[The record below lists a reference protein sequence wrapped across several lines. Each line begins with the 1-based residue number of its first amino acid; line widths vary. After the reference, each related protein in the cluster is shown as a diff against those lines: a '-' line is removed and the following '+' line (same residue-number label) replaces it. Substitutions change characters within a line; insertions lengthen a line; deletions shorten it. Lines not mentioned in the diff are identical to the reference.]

1 MFSLFGKKDGRGG
14 ERRRSNAPEE
24 GRGSDRR
31 RPGDPEPASIG
42 GGRGADPREIA
53 RLTAAKID
61 EIESE
66 MIASQRPKVQRPP
79 AQSGLA
85 GTVYVPSRAGGV
97 TAASRTDLGP
107 DGKGPA
113 RTASRAEPEPAVV
126 APSRGALDADTSI
139 ILGDAGAGGSAL
151 QVMASGSS
159 LPPAFE
165 EAAVLYSNGQATAA
179 ASVLWQAIKDDALA
193 GQAQQAWSLLFDLY
207 QAIGRKEDFESLAID
222 FSARFET
229 SPPTWDD
236 TVAPPP
242 EPDRADAGGV
252 PAAVSLGETLDARS
266 IKQLEQLQR
275 NAQRHRTVLLD
286 VAAVRSVDALGAD
299 LLLRVLTVFERGQ
312 RELLVQG
319 VEALRDA
326 LAPCIEPGRRDA
338 SEACWLLQ
346 LALLRLLGR
355 QQVFDDLSID
365 YCVTYEVSPPAW
377 EPMPPSIRATAS
389 GTATATAEADA
400 STVSRAADE
409 GGFSAGPEGF
419 ALLGELSGRAQVAL
433 GALREYAADRAEVV
447 IDCSRLRRVDFVA
460 AGELLNEVVG
470 LRTGGKYLVFKDLNH
485 IVAALLAVMG
495 IPELAEIRLRRQ

>member
-1 MFSLFGKKDGRGG
+1 VIFSLFGKKDGRGG

-31 RPGDPEPASIG
+31 RPGDPEPASTG
-42 GGRGADPREIA
+42 GSRGADPREIA

-66 MIASQRPKVQRPP
+66 MIAPQRPTVVRPP
-79 AQSGLA
+79 AQAGLA

-97 TAASRTDLGP
+97 TASSRTDLGP

-126 APSRGALDADTSI
+126 AQGGGALDADTSI
-139 ILGDAGAGGSAL
+139 ILGDGGSGGSAL
-151 QVMASGSS
+151 QVMANGSS

-165 EAAVLYSNGQATAA
+165 EAAVLYANGQATAA
-179 ASVLWQAIKDDALA
+179 ASVLWGAIQDDSLA
-193 GQAQQAWSLLFDLY
+193 GQIRQAWSLLFDLY

-236 TVAPPP
+236 AVAPPP
-242 EPDRADAGGV
+242 ELDRESAGGV
-252 PAAVSLGETLDARS
+252 PAAVSLGATLEARS

-286 VAAVRSVDALGAD
+286 VAAVRSVDALGAE

-319 VEALRDA
+319 AEALVDA
-326 LAPCIEPGRRDA
+326 LAPCIEPGRRDP

-377 EPMPPSIRATAS
+377 EPMPPSIRTTAA
-389 GTATATAEADA
+389 GTATAEADA
-400 STVSRAADE
+400 SSALRAAGD
-409 GGFSAGPEGF
+409 GGFSAGPESF
-419 ALLGELSGRAQVAL
+419 ALVGELAGRAQVAL

-460 AGELLNEVVG
+460 AGELLNEVVA

-485 IVAALLAVMG
+485 VVAALLAVMG
-495 IPELAEIRLRRQ
+495 IPDLAEIRLRRQ

>member
-1 MFSLFGKKDGRGG
+1 VIFSLFGKKDGRRG

-31 RPGDPEPASIG
+31 RPGDPEPASTG
-42 GGRGADPREIA
+42 GDRGADPREIA

-66 MIASQRPKVQRPP
+66 MIAPQRATVVRPP
-79 AQSGLA
+79 AQAGLA

-97 TAASRTDLGP
+97 TASSRTDLGP

-113 RTASRAEPEPAVV
+113 KTAARPGPEPAVV
-126 APSRGALDADTSI
+126 APGRGPIDADTSI
-139 ILGDAGAGGSAL
+139 ILGDAGSGGSAL

-179 ASVLWQAIKDDALA
+179 ASVLWQAIKDDTLA
-193 GQAQQAWSLLFDLY
+193 GQARQAWSLLFDLY

-242 EPDRADAGGV
+242 EPDRAAAGGV
-252 PAAVSLGETLDARS
+252 PAAVSLGATLDAQS

-286 VAAVRSVDALGAD
+286 VAGVRSVDALGAD

-319 VEALRDA
+319 AEALLDA
-326 LAPCIEPGRRDA
+326 LAPSIEPGRRDA

-355 QQVFDDLSID
+355 EQVFDDLSID

-377 EPMPPSIRATAS
+377 EPMPPSIRTTGA
-389 GTATATAEADA
+389 GTATAEADA
-400 STVSRAADE
+400 SSASRAAAD

-419 ALLGELSGRAQVAL
+419 ALVGELAGRAQVAL

-460 AGELLNEVVG
+460 AGELLNEVVA

-485 IVAALLAVMG
+485 VVAALLAVMG
-495 IPELAEIRLRRQ
+495 IPDLAEIRLRRQ

>member
-1 MFSLFGKKDGRGG
+1 MIFSLFGKKDGRGG

-24 GRGSDRR
+24 GRDLDRR
-31 RPGDPEPASIG
+31 RPGDPEPASTG

-66 MIASQRPKVQRPP
+66 MIAPQRPTVLRPP
-79 AQSGLA
+79 AQAGLA
-85 GTVYVPSRAGGV
+85 GTVYVPSRVGGA

-126 APSRGALDADTSI
+126 APGRGAIDADTSI

-179 ASVLWQAIKDDALA
+179 ASVLWHAIKDDSLA
-193 GQAQQAWSLLFDLY
+193 GQARQAWSLLFDLY

-242 EPDRADAGGV
+242 EPDRATAGGV
-252 PAAVSLGETLDARS
+252 PAAVSLGATLDAQS
-266 IKQLEQLQR
+266 IRQLEQLQR

-286 VAAVRSVDALGAD
+286 AAAVRSVDALGAD
-299 LLLRVLTVFERGQ
+299 LLLRVLAVFERGQ

-319 VEALRDA
+319 AEALLDA

-377 EPMPPSIRATAS
+377 EPMPPSIRTTAA
-389 GTATATAEADA
+389 GTATAEADA
-400 STVSRAADE
+400 SSASRAAGD

-419 ALLGELSGRAQVAL
+419 ALVGELAGRAQVAL

-460 AGELLNEVVG
+460 AGELLNEVVA

-485 IVAALLAVMG
+485 VVAALLAVMG
-495 IPELAEIRLRRQ
+495 IPDLAEIRLRRQ

>member
-1 MFSLFGKKDGRGG
+1 MIFSLFGKKDGRRG

-31 RPGDPEPASIG
+31 RPGDPEPASTG
-42 GGRGADPREIA
+42 GDRGADPREIA

-66 MIASQRPKVQRPP
+66 MIAPQRATVVRPP
-79 AQSGLA
+79 AQAGLA

-97 TAASRTDLGP
+97 TASSRTDLGP

-113 RTASRAEPEPAVV
+113 KTAARPGPEPAVV
-126 APSRGALDADTSI
+126 APGRGPIDADTSI
-139 ILGDAGAGGSAL
+139 ILGDAGSGGSAL

-179 ASVLWQAIKDDALA
+179 ASVLWQAIKDDTLA
-193 GQAQQAWSLLFDLY
+193 GQARQAWSLLFDLY

-242 EPDRADAGGV
+242 EPDRAAAGGV
-252 PAAVSLGETLDARS
+252 PAAVSLGATLDAQS

-286 VAAVRSVDALGAD
+286 VAGVRSVDALGAD

-319 VEALRDA
+319 AEALLDA
-326 LAPCIEPGRRDA
+326 LAPSIEPGRRDA

-355 QQVFDDLSID
+355 EQVFDDLSID

-377 EPMPPSIRATAS
+377 EPMPPSIRTTGA
-389 GTATATAEADA
+389 GTATAEADA
-400 STVSRAADE
+400 SSASRAAAD

-419 ALLGELSGRAQVAL
+419 ALVGELAGRAQVAL

-460 AGELLNEVVG
+460 AGELLNEVVA

-485 IVAALLAVMG
+485 VVAALLAVMG
-495 IPELAEIRLRRQ
+495 IPDLAEIRLRRQ

>member
-1 MFSLFGKKDGRGG
+1 V
-14 ERRRSNAPEE
+14 
-24 GRGSDRR
+24 
-31 RPGDPEPASIG
+31 
-42 GGRGADPREIA
+42 DPREVA

-66 MIASQRPKVQRPP
+66 MIAPQRPTVLRPS
-79 AQSGLA
+79 AQAGLA
-85 GTVYVPSRAGGV
+85 GTVYVPSRVGGV
-97 TAASRTDLGP
+97 TAASRTDVGP

-113 RTASRAEPEPAVV
+113 RTARRAEPEPEPAVV
-126 APSRGALDADTSI
+126 APGRGTLDVDTSI
-139 ILGDAGAGGSAL
+139 ILGDAGSGVPGGFAL
-151 QVMASGSS
+151 QVMASDSS

-165 EAAVLYSNGQATAA
+165 EAAVLYSNGQDTAA
-179 ASVLWQAIKDDALA
+179 ASVLWQAIKDDALDGHA
-193 GQAQQAWSLLFDLY
+193 RQAWSLLFDLY
-207 QAIGRKEDFESLAID
+207 QAIGRQEDFESLAID

-229 SPPTWDD
+229 SPPTWDK

-242 EPDRADAGGV
+242 EPDRAADGGV
-252 PAAVSLGETLDARS
+252 PAAVSLGTKLDAQS

-286 VAAVRSVDALGAD
+286 ATAVRRVDALGAD

-312 RELLVQG
+312 RELLLQG
-319 VEALRDA
+319 AEALLDA
-326 LAPCIEPGRRDA
+326 LGPTIEPGRRDV

-377 EPMPPSIRATAS
+377 EPMPPSIRTTAA
-389 GTATATAEADA
+389 GTATAEADTSSA
-400 STVSRAADE
+400 SRAAGD
-409 GGFSAGPEGF
+409 GGFSASPEGF
-419 ALLGELSGRAQVAL
+419 ALVGDLTGRAQVAL
-433 GALREYAADRAEVV
+433 GALREYAADRAEVI

-460 AGELLNEVVG
+460 AGELLNEVVA
-470 LRTGGKYLVFKDLNH
+470 LRTGGKHLVFKDLNH

-495 IPELAEIRLRRQ
+495 IPDLAEIRLRRQ